1 MIANKHKKN
10 FSVSPFIR
18 KVPIK
23 NTTRK
28 YIPDMMTKM
37 KKDSVSLV
45 SAADTDP

>member
-23 NTTRK
+23 NTRK

-37 KKDSVSLV
+37 KKDCQSR
-45 SAADTDP
+45 